1 MPFKL
6 QLGGMNACVC
16 VWRVVW
22 ESEREDKQVCNYYIW
37 KKSGA
42 TASTFTWVKKKK
54 TFKTAAFIGRAGF

>member
-16 VWRVVW
+16 VCGGMC
-22 ESEREDKQVCNYYIW
+22 ERAKERISKYATIIYE

-42 TASTFTWVKKKK
+42 TASTFTWVKKKD
-54 TFKTAAFIGRAGF
+54 I